1 MIYLFIFLY
10 VLFEFVFQKHKQ
22 LRVEEKLFSK
32 STVSYLIVELLGS
45 FSFVLWFSPQTLDL
59 WLVVLLIVAIKMIV
73 MILRFYIDTK
83 LVKFRAYQLCD
94 SDKKKSEFKQKYVKF
109 RFALYHFIQ
118 LFFVLFLWSQLDYYI
133 TDVYSFFGLSN
144 EASFILI
151 GLFFILLTIVA
162 NQIFKLYFSTYN
174 PNIDKE
180 ENDVKSGSLI
190 GSLERIVMMVLLVVG
205 QWVGLTIVIAAKSI
219 ARFKQLED
227 KKFSEYYLIG
237 TLYSIIY
244 VIVIYYLLLGD
255 LFN

>member
-10 VLFEFVFQKHKQ
+10 VLFEFVFQKNKQ
-22 LRVEEKLFSK
+22 LHVEEKVFSK
-32 STVSYLIVELLGS
+32 STVSYLVVELLGS
-45 FSFVLWFSPQTLDL
+45 FSFVLWFSPQTLNL
-59 WLVVLLIVAIKMIV
+59 WLIVLFIVAIKMIV

-83 LVKFRAYQLCD
+83 LVKFRAYQLCE
-94 SDKKKSEFKQKYVKF
+94 SDEKKIAFKQKYVKV
-109 RFALYHFIQ
+109 RFGIYHFIQ
-118 LFFVLFLWSQLDYYI
+118 LFLVLTLWSQLDFYI
-133 TDVYSFFGLSN
+133 EDVYSFFELSN
-144 EASFILI
+144 EASFIVI
-151 GLFFILLTIVA
+151 GLFFILLTVVA

-174 PNIDKE
+174 PNIDQV

-190 GSLERIVMMVLLVVG
+190 GSLERIVMMVLLVAG

-237 TLYSIIY
+237 TLYSIIF
-244 VIVIYYLLLGD
+244 VITIYFLLLGN

>member
-22 LRVEEKLFSK
+22 LCVEEKLFSK
-32 STVSYLIVELLGS
+32 STVSYLIIELLGS

-59 WLVVLLIVAIKMIV
+59 WLIVFLIVTIKMIV
-73 MILRFYIDTK
+73 MLLRFYIDTK
-83 LVKFRAYQLCD
+83 LVKFRSYQLCD
-94 SDKKKSEFKQKYVKF
+94 SDEKRNSFKQNYVKI
-109 RFALYHFIQ
+109 RYGIYHFIQ
-118 LFFVLFLWSQLDYYI
+118 LFLVIILWSQLDFYI
-133 TDVYSFFGLSN
+133 VDVYSFFELSD
-144 EASFILI
+144 EANFILI

-162 NQIFKLYFSTYN
+162 NQIFKLYFSKYN
-174 PNIDKE
+174 PKDKAHDE
-180 ENDVKSGSLI
+180 SVAAGSLI
-190 GSLERIVMMVLLVVG
+190 GSLERIVMLILLVVG